1 MNLTS
6 DIKDTRSEKRF
17 YFYKDY
23 DRLFSTSYLNALTV
37 PDGKI
42 LDLTTLNNI
51 AMLSHK
57 EYKFM

>member
-23 DRLFSTSYLNALTV
+23 DRMFSTSYLNALTV
-37 PDGKI
+37 PDGKYSG
-42 LDLTTLNNI
+42 LDY
-51 AMLSHK
+51 AQ
-57 EYKFM
+57 

>member
-1 MNLTS
+1 MNLTN
-6 DIKDTRSEKRF
+6 DIKNTHPEERF